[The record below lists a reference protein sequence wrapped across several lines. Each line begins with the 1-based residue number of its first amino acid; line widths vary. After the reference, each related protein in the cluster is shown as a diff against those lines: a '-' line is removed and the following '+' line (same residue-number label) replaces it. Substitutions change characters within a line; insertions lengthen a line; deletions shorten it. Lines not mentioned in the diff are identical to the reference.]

1 MAISL
6 TLFKNQFDNKTHRRM
21 DFSSFNEL
29 EKLLYSLSKQPKK
42 GKKDAELI
50 SPAVYANDSNFLEY
64 PDAIKEPSRTDPVP
78 YFHRK
83 NRNVTHWAGW
93 CAVDVDDIEV
103 DGELD
108 ALVFK
113 LVGNWRFVCY
123 STASSRHSKPKFRL
137 VFELNRHLHQ
147 NEIKHFWFA
156 LQSHL
161 DDRGDK
167 QCKDLSRMYYI
178 PATYA
183 EAYNFIFSGNS
194 DPIDVDNLLSRHPY
208 VEKTH
213 SKNFMDRLPDDLQK
227 KIVQYRMDSM
237 SNKGY
242 SWTSYQDCPFVNPNL
257 VRDYKAI
264 AYTDNSGRYAMIYK
278 IMTSIAINAIKKE
291 YPITT
296 FELVDLIRQ
305 LDRDTSNRYENRALD
320 IEADRAI
327 EYAYRNS

>member
-6 TLFKNQFDNKTHRRM
+6 TLFKPPRWWEEKERFVYDNKTHRRM
-21 DFSSFNEL
+21 DFSSFDEL
-29 EKLLYSLSKQPKK
+29 EKLLYGLSRQPKK

-50 SPAVYANDSNFLEY
+50 SPAVYESGTTRSN
-64 PDAIKEPSRTDPVP
+64 K
-78 YFHRK
+78 
-83 NRNVTHWAGW
+83 NVTAWAGW

-103 DGELD
+103 NGDLN
-108 ALVFK
+108 ALVSK
-113 LVGNWRFVCY
+113 LAGDWRFVCY
-123 STASSRHSKPKFRL
+123 STASSRIDKPKFRL
-137 VFELNRHLHQ
+137 VFELNRHLQ
-147 NEIKHFWFA
+147 QTEIKHFWFA

-194 DPIDVDNLLSRHPY
+194 NHIDVDNLLSRYPY

-213 SKNFMDRLPDDLQK
+213 SKNFMDRLPDELQK

-237 SNKGY
+237 SNQGY
-242 SWTSYQDCPFVNPNL
+242 SWTSYEDCPFVNRNL